1 MRKILIFFVISL
13 LGIWSCST
21 DGDDGESIPDTRPDF
36 DINFS
41 DCVILNE
48 ISPNLELI
56 TRTRSR
62 FADPLGLR
70 FGGLPQFE
78 DSGIVDAGT
87 DLETIFP
94 FYQISFL
101 RGNEVSVRINQ
112 GFIEGNYNESD
123 DSWEVIVD
131 ILIPG
136 DGEDV
141 PFQFTQIFRRSR

>member
-1 MRKILIFFVISL
+1 
-13 LGIWSCST
+13 
-21 DGDDGESIPDTRPDF
+21 
-36 DINFS
+36 
-41 DCVILNE
+41 
-48 ISPNLELI
+48 
-56 TRTRSR
+56 
-62 FADPLGLR
+62 
-70 FGGLPQFE
+70 LPQFE
-78 DSGIVDAGT
+78 DSGIVDGICFVLDRIHEAPPFSTQNRFNERFVFDIVPEDSDNYDCNTNNFFYSGT